1 MDKGKM
7 KTIIKGYVPHGIH
20 RKRGLVYF
28 SNSRQKWITNI
39 GKLKVDD
46 ILSTP
51 TVPIVNP
58 KKTLK
63 NIRIVGN
70 KKDVGV
76 AKIEIKM
83 EICEH

>member
-1 MDKGKM
+1 MAKG

-20 RKRGLVYF
+20 KRRGLVYF
-28 SNSRQKWITNI
+28 SKTRQKWVTNI
-39 GKLKVDD
+39 GKLKIDD

-63 NIRIVGN
+63 NILNVGD

-76 AKIEIKM
+76 CKIEITI
-83 EICEH
+83 EI